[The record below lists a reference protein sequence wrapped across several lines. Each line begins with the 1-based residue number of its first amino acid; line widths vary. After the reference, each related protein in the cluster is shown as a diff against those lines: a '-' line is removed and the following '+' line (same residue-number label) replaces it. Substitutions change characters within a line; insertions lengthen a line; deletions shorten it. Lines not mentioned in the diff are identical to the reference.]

1 MKILITGGTGF
12 IGSRLASRLAGGGRD
27 VVILSR
33 SRREPS
39 ETAPQISYL
48 EGDPTRSGHWQE
60 AVRTCDAA
68 VNLAGTSIFSPWTRS
83 NKRRILESR
92 VAATRNLVEAIGVE
106 GPKPA
111 VLISA
116 SAIGYYG
123 FRGDE
128 DVDESGLAGQDFLAG
143 VTAAWEAEAARA
155 EAKLVRVVRCRFG
168 IVLGGRGGALGQML
182 PLYRLGLGGPLGS
195 GRQWFSWIHVD
206 DLVDAL
212 IFALDRPALAGAVN
226 MDAPAP
232 VRNRDLAKA
241 LGRALRRPAFLRMP
255 GFALRIALGEFS
267 LALLRGQKV
276 IPAKLLAA
284 GFAFRY
290 PEIGAALADI
300 LPRPE

>member
-12 IGSRLASRLAGGGRD
+12 IGGRLAARLAGEGRD

-33 SRREPS
+33 SRRSPS
-39 ETAPQISYL
+39 EQAPRISYL
-48 EGDPTRSGHWQE
+48 EGDPTRPGPWQE
-60 AVRTCDAA
+60 AVRKCEAA
-68 VNLAGTSIFSPWTRS
+68 VNLAGTSIFSPWTRP
-83 NKRRILESR
+83 NKLRILESR
-92 VAATRNLVEAIGVE
+92 VAATRNLVESTAAG

-111 VLISA
+111 VLVSA

-143 VTAAWEAEAARA
+143 VTAAWEAEASRA
-155 EAKLVRVVRCRFG
+155 EAKGVRVVRGRFG

-206 DLVDAL
+206 DLVAAL
-212 IFALDRPALAGAVN
+212 VFALDHPALAGAVN
-226 MDAPAP
+226 MAAPAP

-241 LGRALRRPAFLRMP
+241 LGRALRRPAVLRVP

-284 GFAFRY
+284 GFVFRY
-290 PEIGAALADI
+290 PGIDAALAQI
-300 LPRPE
+300 LAKPK